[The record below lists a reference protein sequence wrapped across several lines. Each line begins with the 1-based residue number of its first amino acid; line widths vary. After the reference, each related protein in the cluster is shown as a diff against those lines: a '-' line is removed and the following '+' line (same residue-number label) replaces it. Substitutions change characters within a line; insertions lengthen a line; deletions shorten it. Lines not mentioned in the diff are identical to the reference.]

1 MGKVQ
6 EYLQNLKF
14 RKCTI
19 GGVDEED
26 VLQKIKKL
34 CELQREE
41 NEEREQEIEQLTC
54 VNSDLLAKVRELENK
69 PAPAREDDGEL
80 ERAREEADRIKAS
93 YGEKLKELQETLE
106 LTQSIKRDAAVRA
119 QMEAAQEVARV
130 KKEMMAKV
138 EEQRR
143 EAEKEVDTLREE
155 IRRLEL
161 RKEGAKREV
170 GKEMEFLRNFLA
182 RTQRELE
189 QLEGGADDSV
199 YEIDWKKYR

>member
-69 PAPAREDDGEL
+69 PARPRKMMEEL

>member
-106 LTQSIKRDAAVRA
+106 LTQSIKRDATVRA

>member
-170 GKEMEFLRNFLA
+170 GKEIEFLRNFLA

>member
-119 QMEAAQEVARV
+119 QMEAAQEVAQV